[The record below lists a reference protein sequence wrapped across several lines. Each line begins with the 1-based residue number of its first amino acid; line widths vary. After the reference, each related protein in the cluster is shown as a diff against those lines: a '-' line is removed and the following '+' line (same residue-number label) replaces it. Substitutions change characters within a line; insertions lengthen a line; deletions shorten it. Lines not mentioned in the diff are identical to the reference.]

1 MALHVSLSPSSARS
15 NFGWLP
21 SPQEDLMKLH
31 RLVAG
36 QQAALLVFML
46 ALAASCAD
54 APPRPR

>member
-1 MALHVSLSPSSARS
+1 
-15 NFGWLP
+15 
-21 SPQEDLMKLH
+21 MKLH